1 MEVNSMS
8 QSVSSNTVQALE
20 MLLVQART
28 QIVKYLP
35 RHLDSD
41 KMIYVAL
48 ETVHADAYLRQC
60 ASRRASLRQC
70 SKPLSLA

>member
-1 MEVNSMS
+1 MTPSRNSNQPEEI
-8 QSVSSNTVQALE
+8 QS
-20 MLLVQART
+20 LLLQARA